1 MLAAIRKEFA
11 MKRWILAGLAGAG
24 LALAFGCDDSSADS
38 ADDDA
43 APGAASLADTR
54 WRLAAWSA
62 SARDPADFEITAEF
76 AAGRIG
82 GRSAVNSYGGD
93 CSATADGEFSVG
105 ALAMTEMAGEPTAMQ
120 AESLYLSLLAQ
131 ARRWRIASAQL
142 VLSADAQDL
151 LIFDP
156 R

>member
-1 MLAAIRKEFA
+1 MLGAARKEFA
-11 MKRWILAGLAGAG
+11 MKRWILAG

-93 CSATADGEFSVG
+93 CSASADGEFSVG
-105 ALAMTEMAGEPTAMQ
+105 ALAMTEMAGEPAAMQ

-131 ARRWRIASAQL
+131 ARRWRIANAQL
-142 VLSADAQDL
+142 VLSAGAQDL